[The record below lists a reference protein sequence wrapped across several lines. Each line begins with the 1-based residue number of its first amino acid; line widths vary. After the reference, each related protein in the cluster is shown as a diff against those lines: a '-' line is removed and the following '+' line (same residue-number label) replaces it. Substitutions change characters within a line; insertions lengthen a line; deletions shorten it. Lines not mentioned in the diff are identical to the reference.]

1 MLLFIWHD
9 FTYNTFKL
17 IYIIGAIL
25 CALYKLKGFSFIE
38 IIDSFGGKMFI
49 PYYLL
54 TIIANSI
61 VAALTLLEVYY
72 FSPILYFLSESI
84 NPMLYYFLKLE
95 KRQSFY
101 IYIFIIIG
109 FLFEIISILLYN
121 EIIIINACD
130 LNINTVKYIKKRE
143 KEDII
148 SALYDNDDEDN
159 GENKN
164 KKKNN
169 NVEISQYIF
178 NLDESSTL

>member
-143 KEDII
+143 KEDTIG
-148 SALYDNDDEDN
+148 ALYDDDDEDSN
-159 GENKN
+159 ENKD
-164 KKKNN
+164 KMDDNN
-169 NVEISQYIF
+169 LEISRYIF
-178 NLDESSTL
+178 NLDESSTF